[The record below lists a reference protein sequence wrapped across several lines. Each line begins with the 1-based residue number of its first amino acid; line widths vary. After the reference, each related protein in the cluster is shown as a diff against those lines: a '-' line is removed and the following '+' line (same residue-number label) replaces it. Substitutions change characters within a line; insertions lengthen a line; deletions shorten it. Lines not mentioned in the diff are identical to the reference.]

1 MLRRWW
7 NFLKYIYT
15 GIDEIRPRRSPS
27 IPLGGDLLLWQR
39 SSVLPRHLQW
49 SAPRWQTYQFSPPP
63 PPPPPLPS
71 SSFIIIII
79 IIIIIVVVVVVVVTT
94 NTTSTL
100 SGGGRFDFDVV
111 SVFGQPSDFAFRRVW
126 FSWVLCGVFIRA
138 SLSILSRFSVV
149 LTQSWDHWHLTLA
162 FSL

>member
-1 MLRRWW
+1 MTNSAVHSWDALLELGDNFIGLFFYVQDLNVEDLNLNVQWQMLRRWW

-15 GIDEIRPRRSPS
+15 GIDEIRPTRSPS

-49 SAPRWQTYQFSPPP
+49 SAPEWQTYQFSPPPPPP

-79 IIIIIVVVVVVVVTT
+79 IIVVVVVVVTT

-111 SVFGQPSDFAFRRVW
+111 
-126 FSWVLCGVFIRA
+126 
-138 SLSILSRFSVV
+138 
-149 LTQSWDHWHLTLA
+149 
-162 FSL
+162 